1 MADYVIGVDIGT
13 QGTKTTLFDTQMRV
27 VATAFEPS
35 KLISPKPG
43 TVWQEADDLYL
54 SCARTIKE
62 VIERA
67 QIAAKDVAA
76 VGMDGQMAGIMGI
89 DEQGEASTYYDSWL
103 DTRCGK
109 YMEEMRSRA
118 GKREIEI
125 TGGPVTYTHG
135 PKILWWKNEQ
145 PEAYAKT
152 AKFVLPH
159 AYIIGKM
166 TGLRAQEAYFD
177 YTCIQYSGFGDNAKK
192 EWSDELLETFDV
204 QKSKMARIVSPFDIV
219 GKTTR
224 EFEELSGLC
233 AGTPVCAGAG
243 DTAASVFGAGMF
255 TPGKTLDCAGT
266 ASVLCSIVDEY
277 VPDTEYETLTMV
289 RTPVDGI
296 WMPLAYINGGG
307 LCVRWFRDMM
317 SGRPAASYDELEA
330 EAAEIRPGSEGV
342 LFVPHFAGRVLPND
356 PDVRGSF
363 VGLDWKHTRGH
374 LYRAVMESIAY
385 EYKYYLD
392 VLKKLYPARR
402 FEELSIIGGGAKSRL
417 FNQIKA
423 DVLGMN
429 VRTFELGDTALCG
442 SAVIAGVGAGLFED
456 YQQPILSAIRVKQEL
471 QADRERGTEYEPY
484 AEAYLRVIDALHDV
498 YRLGIYTG

>member
-35 KLISPKPG
+35 KLISPKLG

-204 QKSKMARIVSPFDIV
+204 QKSKMARIVSPFDSV

-224 EFEELSGLC
+224 EFARLS
-233 AGTPVCAGAG
+233 AQVR
-243 DTAASVFGAGMF
+243 
-255 TPGKTLDCAGT
+255 
-266 ASVLCSIVDEY
+266 
-277 VPDTEYETLTMV
+277 ET
-289 RTPVDGI
+289 
-296 WMPLAYINGGG
+296 
-307 LCVRWFRDMM
+307 
-317 SGRPAASYDELEA
+317 
-330 EAAEIRPGSEGV
+330 
-342 LFVPHFAGRVLPND
+342 
-356 PDVRGSF
+356 
-363 VGLDWKHTRGH
+363 
-374 LYRAVMESIAY
+374 
-385 EYKYYLD
+385 
-392 VLKKLYPARR
+392 RR
-402 FEELSIIGGGAKSRL
+402 RL
-417 FNQIKA
+417 FLARECLHPAKH
-423 DVLGMN
+423 L
-429 VRTFELGDTALCG
+429 TAPERRQFCAALWTSMCR
-442 SAVIAGVGAGLFED
+442 
-456 YQQPILSAIRVKQEL
+456 IRNMK
-471 QADRERGTEYEPY
+471 R
-484 AEAYLRVIDALHDV
+484 
-498 YRLGIYTG
+498 